1 MITKRSRNDV
11 FFLLLHL
18 DNFEEMMTKNLLPLA
33 LGGLAIGTT
42 EFVIM
47 GLLPDV
53 AKDLAISIPEA
64 GHLISSYAAG
74 VVVGAPL
81 LVAYSVKHPPK
92 KTLTA
97 LMIIFT
103 IFNALSALAP
113 DYYSLMVVRFLSGL
127 PHGAFFGVGTV
138 VAVKLAKQGK
148 QAQAIAM
155 MFSGLAA
162 ANLAMVPLVTFIG
175 HNMSWRIAFGV
186 VSLLGLIT
194 IFALKLWLPNIQPV
208 ATPNL
213 KDDLK
218 FFKSKKAL
226 NIIAITAIGFG
237 GLFAWFSYIA
247 PYLTNIGGF
256 SENSVS
262 YIMILAG
269 AGMVV
274 GNYLGGFMADRMKPV
289 LAAGILM
296 LAMVL
301 ILIAVFFFSDNKI
314 SVLLLTFGCGVLS
327 MSVGTPINIMMLKA
341 AKNSQMMGAAFMQ
354 ASFNVANSLGA
365 FFGGIPLVYGL
376 SFNYPSL
383 VGAFMAFVGF
393 LLIVAHYQKSKAE

>member
-1 MITKRSRNDV
+1 
-11 FFLLLHL
+11 
-18 DNFEEMMTKNLLPLA
+18 MTKSLLPLA

-53 AKDLAISIPEA
+53 AQSLSISIPEA
-64 GHLISSYAAG
+64 GHLISSYAFG

-81 LVAYSVKHPPK
+81 LVASSVKFPPK
-92 KTLTA
+92 KTLIA

-103 IFNALSALAP
+103 IFNAFSALSP
-113 DYYSLMVVRFLSGL
+113 NYYTLMTARFLAGL

-138 VAVKLAKQGK
+138 VAVNLAKPGK

-155 MFSGLAA
+155 MFSGLAL

-175 HNMSWRIAFGV
+175 HHLSWRIAFGIV
-186 VSLLGLIT
+186 ALLGLIT
-194 IFALKLWLPNIQPV
+194 LFSLKLWLPNIPPI
-208 ATPNL
+208 ATPSL
-213 KDDLK
+213 KDDLA
-218 FFKSKKAL
+218 FFKTKKAL

-247 PYLTNIGGF
+247 PYLTNIAGF

-296 LAMVL
+296 ISMVL
-301 ILIAVFFFSDNKI
+301 ILVAIFLFSESKTSALI
-314 SVLLLTFGCGVLS
+314 LTFGCGVLS
-327 MSVGTPINIMMLKA
+327 MAVGTPINIMMLKA

-365 FFGGIPLVYGL
+365 FFGGIPLVYG
-376 SFNYPSL
+376 FGYNYPSL
-383 VGAFMAFVGF
+383 VGAFMAFIGF
-393 LLIVAHYQKSKAE
+393 ILIWVHYQKSKAEL

>member
-1 MITKRSRNDV
+1 
-11 FFLLLHL
+11 
-18 DNFEEMMTKNLLPLA
+18 MTKNLLPLA

-53 AKDLAISIPEA
+53 AQSLSISIPEA
-64 GHLISSYAAG
+64 GHLISSYAFG

-81 LVAYSVKHPPK
+81 LVAFSVKHPPK
-92 KTLTA
+92 KTLIA

-103 IFNALSALAP
+103 IFNALSALSP
-113 DYYSLMVVRFLSGL
+113 NYYTLMVARFLAGL

-138 VAVKLAKQGK
+138 VAVNLAKPGK
-148 QAQAIAM
+148 QAQAIAA
-155 MFSGLAA
+155 MFSGLAL

-175 HNMSWRIAFGV
+175 HHFSWRVAFGIV
-186 VSLLGLIT
+186 AFLGLIT
-194 IFALKLWLPNIQPV
+194 LFSLKLWLPNIPPV
-208 ATPNL
+208 ATPSL
-213 KDDLK
+213 KDDLA
-218 FFKSKKAL
+218 FFKTKKAL

-247 PYLTNIGGF
+247 PYLTHIAGF

-296 LAMVL
+296 ISMVL
-301 ILIAVFFFSDNKI
+301 ILVAVFLFSDTKTSALI
-314 SVLLLTFGCGVLS
+314 LTFGCGVLS
-327 MSVGTPINIMMLKA
+327 MAVGTPINIMMLKA
-341 AKNSQMMGAAFMQ
+341 AKDSQMMGAAFMQ

-376 SFNYPSL
+376 GYNYPSL
-383 VGAFMAFVGF
+383 VGAFMAFIGF
-393 LLIVAHYQKSKAE
+393 ILILIHYQKSKVE

>member
-1 MITKRSRNDV
+1 
-11 FFLLLHL
+11 
-18 DNFEEMMTKNLLPLA
+18 MMTKSLLPLA

-53 AKDLAISIPEA
+53 AQSLSISIPEA
-64 GHLISSYAAG
+64 GHLISSYAFG

-81 LVAYSVKHPPK
+81 LVASSVKFPPK
-92 KTLTA
+92 KTLIA

-103 IFNALSALAP
+103 IFNAFSALSP
-113 DYYSLMVVRFLSGL
+113 NYYTLMTSRFLAGL

-138 VAVKLAKQGK
+138 VAVNLAKPGK

-155 MFSGLAA
+155 MFSGLAL
-162 ANLAMVPLVTFIG
+162 ANLAIVPLVTFIG
-175 HNMSWRIAFGV
+175 HHLSWRIAFGIV
-186 VSLLGLIT
+186 ALLGLIT
-194 IFALKLWLPNIQPV
+194 LFSLRLWLPNIPPV
-208 ATPNL
+208 ATPSL
-213 KDDLK
+213 KDDLA
-218 FFKSKKAL
+218 FFKTKKAL

-247 PYLTNIGGF
+247 PYLTNIAGF

-296 LAMVL
+296 ISMVL
-301 ILIAVFFFSDNKI
+301 ILVAIFLFSESKTSALI
-314 SVLLLTFGCGVLS
+314 LTFGCGVLS
-327 MSVGTPINIMMLKA
+327 MAVGTPINIMMLKA

-365 FFGGIPLVYGL
+365 FFGGIPLVYG
-376 SFNYPSL
+376 FGYNYPSL
-383 VGAFMAFVGF
+383 VGAFMAFIGF
-393 LLIVAHYQKSKAE
+393 ILIWVHYQKSKAEL

>member
-1 MITKRSRNDV
+1 
-11 FFLLLHL
+11 
-18 DNFEEMMTKNLLPLA
+18 MMTKSLLPLA

-53 AKDLAISIPEA
+53 AQSLSISIPEA
-64 GHLISSYAAG
+64 GHLISSYAFG

-81 LVAYSVKHPPK
+81 LVASSVKFPPK
-92 KTLTA
+92 KTLIA

-103 IFNALSALAP
+103 IFNAFSALSP
-113 DYYSLMVVRFLSGL
+113 NYYTLMTARFLAGL

-138 VAVKLAKQGK
+138 VAVNLAKPGK

-155 MFSGLAA
+155 MFSGLAL

-175 HNMSWRIAFGV
+175 HHLSWRIAFGIV
-186 VSLLGLIT
+186 ALLGLIT
-194 IFALKLWLPNIQPV
+194 LFSLKLWLPNIPPI
-208 ATPNL
+208 ATPSL
-213 KDDLK
+213 KDDLA
-218 FFKSKKAL
+218 FFKTKKAL

-247 PYLTNIGGF
+247 PYLTNIAGF

-296 LAMVL
+296 ISMVL
-301 ILIAVFFFSDNKI
+301 ILVAIFLFSESKTSALI
-314 SVLLLTFGCGVLS
+314 LTFGCGVLS
-327 MSVGTPINIMMLKA
+327 MAVGTPINIMMLKA

-365 FFGGIPLVYGL
+365 FFGGIPLVYG
-376 SFNYPSL
+376 FGYNYPSL
-383 VGAFMAFVGF
+383 VGAFMAFIGF
-393 LLIVAHYQKSKAE
+393 ILIWVHYQKSKAEL

>member
-1 MITKRSRNDV
+1 
-11 FFLLLHL
+11 
-18 DNFEEMMTKNLLPLA
+18 MMTKSLLPLA

-53 AKDLAISIPEA
+53 AQSLSISIPEA
-64 GHLISSYAAG
+64 GHLISSYAFG

-81 LVAYSVKHPPK
+81 LVASSVKFPPK
-92 KTLTA
+92 KTLIA

-103 IFNALSALAP
+103 IFNAFSALSP
-113 DYYSLMVVRFLSGL
+113 NYYTLMTARFLAGL
-127 PHGAFFGVGTV
+127 PHGAFFGVGTL
-138 VAVKLAKQGK
+138 VAVNLAKPGK

-155 MFSGLAA
+155 MFSGLAL

-175 HNMSWRIAFGV
+175 HHLSWRIAFGIV
-186 VSLLGLIT
+186 ALLGLIT
-194 IFALKLWLPNIQPV
+194 LFSLKLWLPNIPPV
-208 ATPNL
+208 ATPSL
-213 KDDLK
+213 KDDLA
-218 FFKSKKAL
+218 FFKTKKAL

-247 PYLTNIGGF
+247 PYLTNIAGF

-296 LAMVL
+296 ISMVL
-301 ILIAVFFFSDNKI
+301 ILVAIFLFSESKTSALI
-314 SVLLLTFGCGVLS
+314 LTFGCGVLS
-327 MSVGTPINIMMLKA
+327 MAVGTPINIMMLKA

-365 FFGGIPLVYGL
+365 FFGGIPLVYG
-376 SFNYPSL
+376 FGYNYPSL
-383 VGAFMAFVGF
+383 VGAFMAFIGF
-393 LLIVAHYQKSKAE
+393 ILIWVHYQKSKAEL

>member
-1 MITKRSRNDV
+1 
-11 FFLLLHL
+11 
-18 DNFEEMMTKNLLPLA
+18 MTKSLLPLA

-53 AKDLAISIPEA
+53 AQSLSISIPEA
-64 GHLISSYAAG
+64 GHLISSYAFG

-81 LVAYSVKHPPK
+81 LVASSVKFPPK
-92 KTLTA
+92 KTLIA

-103 IFNALSALAP
+103 IFNAFSALSP
-113 DYYSLMVVRFLSGL
+113 NYYTLMTARFLAGL

-138 VAVKLAKQGK
+138 VAVNLAKPGK

-155 MFSGLAA
+155 MFSGLAL

-175 HNMSWRIAFGV
+175 HHLSWRIAFGIV
-186 VSLLGLIT
+186 ALLGLIT
-194 IFALKLWLPNIQPV
+194 LLSLKLWLPNIPPV
-208 ATPNL
+208 ATPSL
-213 KDDLK
+213 KDDLA
-218 FFKSKKAL
+218 FFKTKKAL

-247 PYLTNIGGF
+247 PYLTNIAGF

-296 LAMVL
+296 ISMVL
-301 ILIAVFFFSDNKI
+301 ILVAIFLFSESKTSALI
-314 SVLLLTFGCGVLS
+314 LTFGCGVLS
-327 MSVGTPINIMMLKA
+327 MAVGTPINIMMLKA

-365 FFGGIPLVYGL
+365 FFGGIPLVYG
-376 SFNYPSL
+376 FGYNYPSL
-383 VGAFMAFVGF
+383 VGAFMAFIGF
-393 LLIVAHYQKSKAE
+393 ILIWVHYQKSKAEL

>member
-1 MITKRSRNDV
+1 M
-11 FFLLLHL
+11 
-18 DNFEEMMTKNLLPLA
+18 
-33 LGGLAIGTT
+33 
-42 EFVIM
+42 
-47 GLLPDV
+47 
-53 AKDLAISIPEA
+53 
-64 GHLISSYAAG
+64 
-74 VVVGAPL
+74 
-81 LVAYSVKHPPK
+81 
-92 KTLTA
+92 
-97 LMIIFT
+97 
-103 IFNALSALAP
+103 
-113 DYYSLMVVRFLSGL
+113 SGL

-162 ANLAMVPLVTFIG
+162 ANLAMVPFVTFIG
-175 HNMSWRIAFGV
+175 HNISWRIAFGV

-376 SFNYPSL
+376 GFNYPSL